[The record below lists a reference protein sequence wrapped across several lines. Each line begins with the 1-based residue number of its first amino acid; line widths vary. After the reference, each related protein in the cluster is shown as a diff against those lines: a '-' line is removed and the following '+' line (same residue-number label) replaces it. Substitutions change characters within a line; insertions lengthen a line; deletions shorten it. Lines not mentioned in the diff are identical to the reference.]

1 MSDEKQRKQSRGARE
16 RSLSGLSGL
25 GGARSTESYKKD
37 LEKLFKSG
45 VETPER
51 FKNVMK
57 RLEPGEDSP
66 QAERQAAIKALAA
79 VQGFREFSQAVLAFR
94 AEFFEKGW
102 AWPDE
107 EDLLI
112 RMLDHPDERVLC
124 DVLEHIA
131 DLTRRQGFERKV
143 AVKSRLG
150 TIETMSEDPRTH
162 RAVAAARDALTR

>member
-1 MSDEKQRKQSRGARE
+1 MSDEKERKLSRGARE
-16 RSLSGLSGL
+16 RSLGGL
-25 GGARSTESYKKD
+25 GGARSTQAYKKD

-51 FKNVMK
+51 FKGVMK
-57 RLEPGEDSP
+57 RLEPAEDSP
-66 QAERQAAIKALAA
+66 EAERQAAIKALAA
-79 VQGFREFSQAVLAFR
+79 VQGFREFSQAVLEFR
-94 AEFFEKGW
+94 EQFAEKGW

-112 RMLDHPDERVLC
+112 RMLDHPDERVLR

-150 TIETMSEDPRTH
+150 TIKTMSEDPRTH
-162 RAVAAARDALTR
+162 RAVAAVEEALGAR